1 MDQTGDS
8 KMTHIASQ
16 LALTRHAR
24 QRCQQRGVRA
34 SLLRSVL
41 ENADVENPAHNG
53 AVLVSVSKD
62 RAEKLNIDDRLSHL
76 GVVLANDGAVITVAH
91 ISGNR
96 RGKAWR
102 RGRR

>member
-1 MDQTGDS
+1 
-8 KMTHIASQ
+8 MTQIASQ
-16 LALTRHAR
+16 PALTRHAR

-41 ENADVENPAHNG
+41 KNADVEKPAHNG
-53 AVLVSVSKD
+53 AMLVSVSKA
-62 RAEKLNIDDRLSHL
+62 RAEELNIDDRLGRL

-96 RGKAWR
+96 RGKVWR